1 MIDCNLCVHILILF
15 LNHLYVCQKSVNPK
29 KLISW
34 NLVVDAGKKIKGVS
48 SAREGIRQTDKWS
61 DGQSRNIQVLVTHT
75 PWSCNRMWPTNRQ
88 WQRHRR
94 EKVGNNEKTNGQI
107 YFNNSARS
115 RAMPCKV
122 EVTKADEQFLERNNN
137 PWPEVRIQ
145 SLIHISPDS
154 WGTN

>member
-88 WQRHRR
+88 WHRHRR
-94 EKVGNNEKTNGQI
+94 EKTGNKEKSKGQI
-107 YFNNSARS
+107 Y
-115 RAMPCKV
+115 
-122 EVTKADEQFLERNNN
+122 EQFPERNNN
-137 PWPEVRIQ
+137 SWPSSNSFIHSLKIKIYVRFWRVR
-145 SLIHISPDS
+145 SPR
-154 WGTN
+154 